1 MNIEFQ
7 TPYGK
12 VSEKLVDDIRNRIL
26 ELSHM
31 NKNISRA
38 EVLLKEDET
47 IIPAENKVC
56 EIRLTVFGDSL
67 LTHSRTENFTKSAK
81 EAIKELKK
89 MVKQQVKKQKEPPDE
104 ITSTIKV

>member
-1 MNIEFQ
+1 MTIEFQ

-12 VSEKLVDDIRNRIL
+12 IPEKLVNKIRNKIL

-31 NKNISRA
+31 NKDIARA
-38 EVLLKEDET
+38 EVLLKADES
-47 IIPAENKVC
+47 IIRGENKIC
-56 EIRLTVFGDSL
+56 EIRLTVYGDDL
-67 LTHSRTENFTKSAK
+67 FIHTRTENFEKSAK

-104 ITSTIKV
+104 ITSMVKV